1 MTCLLVAPVLVSQEE
16 EVEYYIPAGRW
27 TSFFNPERTIQGPV
41 WIKEIVPLDELPVW
55 VRPETVLCLG
65 PQGTGRPDYDYSQG
79 LEVHLYEPVKGKS
92 YEVNVPRGK
101 GAELVGV
108 IRAERTSGEIKV
120 TVSGEQTEIA
130 TIRVFDNDITATRV
144 IGGALKI
151 GAGIEVEV
159 EKGTREV
166 VVRLH

>member
-1 MTCLLVAPVLVSQEE
+1 MLVPQEE
-16 EVEYYIPAGRW
+16 EIEYYIPAGRW
-27 TSFFNPERTIQGPV
+27 TSFFNPERKVQGPV
-41 WIKEIVPLDELPVW
+41 WVKEVVPLDEIPVW

-79 LEVHLYEPVKGKS
+79 LEVQLYEPVEGKS
-92 YEVNVPRGK
+92 YEANVPHGK
-101 GAELVGV
+101 RAEFVGV
-108 IRAERTSGEIKV
+108 IQAERTSGEIKV

-130 TIRVFDNDITATRV
+130 TISVFGNDIKATRV

-151 GAGIEVEV
+151 GTGIRVEV

-166 VVRLH
+166 VIHLG